1 MYTHVLLQRGG
12 ELVVDCVTEVA
23 EDEVDVVNSAFMAVP
38 SLSEVEVVVMPCLM
52 LHCGGDVD
60 ANLLKTLVVLIEVP
74 TARASKLP
82 IQKDNMSSFKCIR

>member
-1 MYTHVLLQRGG
+1 MAEG
-12 ELVVDCVTEVA
+12 CVTEVA
-23 EDEVDVVNSAFMAVP
+23 EDKVEVVKSAFMAVT
-38 SLSEVEVVVMPCLM
+38 SLSEVEVVVMLCLL

-82 IQKDNMSSFKCIR
+82 I

>member
-1 MYTHVLLQRGG
+1 MVK
-12 ELVVDCVTEVA
+12 
-23 EDEVDVVNSAFMAVP
+23 SAFMAVP
-38 SLSEVEVVVMPCLM
+38 SLSEVEVVVMLCLL

-82 IQKDNMSSFKCIR
+82 I